1 LLWKRKY
8 GVRDSDV
15 ISQDGVSLTQ
25 SNNSKQ
31 DLVENNYGL
40 VHACANKFRGRGVEY
55 DDLFQAGCIGLIK
68 AAGNFDSSRGFAFST
83 YAVPV
88 ILGEIKRIFRDGGAV
103 KIGRSLKEKAR
114 HAMHI
119 KEELSTELGRE
130 PTISE
135 LAEKLGVDVSQAAE
149 LITVSMPVI
158 SLTATDEKGTV
169 QLDIPTPAPEEEI
182 SEKLALKTVV
192 ASLEEKDRQLIE
204 LRYYKGLTQ
213 VKTAEKLGMSQVQVS
228 RREKAILM
236 HMRKAMT

>member
-1 LLWKRKY
+1 MTET
-8 GVRDSDV
+8 D
-15 ISQDGVSLTQ
+15 ISKENLI
-25 SNNSKQ
+25 
-31 DLVENNYGL
+31 ENNYGL

-68 AAGNFDSSRGFAFST
+68 AAQKFDSSRGFAFST

-114 HAMHI
+114 HAMRI
-119 KEELSTELGRE
+119 KEEMSLLLGRE
-130 PTISE
+130 PTVSE
-135 LAEKLGVDVSQAAE
+135 LAEKLDVDISQAAE

-192 ASLEEKDRQLIE
+192 DSLEDRDRKLIE
-204 LRYYKGLTQ
+204 LRYFKGMTQ
-213 VKTAEKLGMSQVQVS
+213 VKTAMELGMSQVQVS

-236 HMRKAMT
+236 YMRKAMS

>member
-1 LLWKRKY
+1 MTDL
-8 GVRDSDV
+8 RDK
-15 ISQDGVSLTQ
+15 
-25 SNNSKQ
+25 KQ
-31 DLVENNYGL
+31 DLIENNYGL
-40 VHACANKFRGRGVEY
+40 VHSCANKFRGRGVEY

-68 AAGNFDSSRGFAFST
+68 AADKFDSSRGFAFST

-103 KIGRSLKEKAR
+103 KIGRSLKER
-114 HAMHI
+114 SRNAMKI
-119 KEELSTELGRE
+119 KEDMALELGRE
-130 PTISE
+130 PTVSE
-135 LAEKLGVDVSQAAE
+135 LADKLGVDISQAAE

-192 ASLEEKDRQLIE
+192 DSLEDRDRKLIE
-204 LRYYKGLTQ
+204 LRYFKGMTQ
-213 VKTAEKLGMSQVQVS
+213 VKTAMELGMSQVQVS

-236 HMRKAMT
+236 YMRKAMS